1 MSSEVCDWSSDNT
14 RYRREPEGLSK
25 LQIPVKTSSSK
36 LGSVDRASVQMET
49 TVLIVT
55 PITLNIWVRVLVEM
69 KHWGVLS
76 LSSHRLAAL

>member
-14 RYRREPEGLSK
+14 RYRRETEGLSK
-25 LQIPVKTSSSK
+25 LQSPVTTSSSK

-55 PITLNIWVRVLVEM
+55 PITLNIWVRVLLEM